1 MKLDIFVPLL
11 VLFYLL
17 RGRNNSGLTPLY
29 LNKNTQ
35 KMNRH
40 ILGKNL
46 NVFPQKSNIFLQ
58 ILMII
63 LEICIT
69 LNS

>member
-11 VLFYLL
+11 LLFYLL

-29 LNKNTQ
+29 LNKNTH

-40 ILGKNL
+40 ILCKNL

-58 ILMII
+58 FLMII